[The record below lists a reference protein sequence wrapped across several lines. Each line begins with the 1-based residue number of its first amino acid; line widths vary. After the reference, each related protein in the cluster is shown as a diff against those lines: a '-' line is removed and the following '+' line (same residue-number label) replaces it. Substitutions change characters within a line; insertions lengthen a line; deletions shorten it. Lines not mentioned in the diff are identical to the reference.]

1 MARVEIVLNG
11 RQYPIACEDG
21 QEDRVREVAS
31 FLETRL
37 AELRQQ
43 APNATDS
50 QLLVMVSLMV
60 ADELF
65 DANQQSGGVASVVDS
80 PEVAD
85 SLGRIAGRIEEL
97 AVRLERA

>member
-21 QEDRVREVAS
+21 QEERVREVAG
-31 FLETRL
+31 FLEQRL
-37 AELRQQ
+37 TELRQQ

-65 DANQQSGGVASVVDS
+65 DAGQRPENGASV
-80 PEVAD
+80 PAD
-85 SLGRIAGRIEEL
+85 GAAADALGRLAGRIEEL
-97 AVRLERA
+97 AVRLEGA

>member
-11 RQYPIACEDG
+11 REYPIACEDG
-21 QEDRVREVAS
+21 QEDRVREVAG
-31 FLETRL
+31 FLEERL
-37 AELRQQ
+37 TELRQQ

-65 DANQQSGGVASVVDS
+65 DANQKTGNGAAIANGGEASD
-80 PEVAD
+80 A
-85 SLGRIAGRIEEL
+85 LARLAGRIEEL
-97 AVRLERA
+97 AVRLEGA

>member
-11 RQYPIACEDG
+11 RPYPIACEDG
-21 QEDRVREVAS
+21 QEDRVREVAA
-31 FLETRL
+31 FLEERL
-37 AELRQQ
+37 ADLRQQ

-65 DANQQSGGVASVVDS
+65 DANQKAGNGAAVANGGEASEALS
-80 PEVAD
+80 R
-85 SLGRIAGRIEEL
+85 LAGRIEEL
-97 AVRLERA
+97 AVRLEGA

>member
-21 QEDRVREVAS
+21 QEDRVREVAG
-31 FLETRL
+31 FLEERL
-37 AELRQQ
+37 IELRQQ

-65 DANQQSGGVASVVDS
+65 DANQKAGNGTAVANGGEASD
-80 PEVAD
+80 A
-85 SLGRIAGRIEEL
+85 LARLAGRIEEL
-97 AVRLERA
+97 AVRLEGA

>member
-21 QEDRVREVAS
+21 QEDRVREVAG

-37 AELRQQ
+37 NELRQQ

-65 DANQQSGGVASVVDS
+65 DANQQGVNGASH
-80 PEVAD
+80 AD
-85 SLGRIAGRIEEL
+85 DPQMAESIGRLAGRIEEL
-97 AVRLERA
+97 AVRLEGA

>member
-11 RQYPIACEDG
+11 RPYPIACEDG
-21 QEDRVREVAS
+21 QEDRVREVAA
-31 FLETRL
+31 FLEERL

-43 APNATDS
+43 APNANDS

-65 DANQQSGGVASVVDS
+65 DANQKTGNGAAIANGGEASEALS
-80 PEVAD
+80 R
-85 SLGRIAGRIEEL
+85 LAGRIEEL
-97 AVRLERA
+97 AVRLEGA

>member
-1 MARVEIVLNG
+1 MARVEIELNG

-21 QEDRVREVAS
+21 QEDRVREVAG
-31 FLETRL
+31 FLESRL
-37 AELRQQ
+37 SELRQQ

-65 DANQQSGGVASVVDS
+65 DAGHGTGNGA
-80 PEVAD
+80 P
-85 SLGRIAGRIEEL
+85 IAGGGDAANALGQLAIRIEEL
-97 AVRLERA
+97 AVRLEGT

>member
-21 QEDRVREVAS
+21 QEDRVREVAA

-37 AELRQQ
+37 TDLRQQ

-65 DANQQSGGVASVVDS
+65 DAGKSTGNGTQIADGGEA
-80 PEVAD
+80 AD
-85 SLGRIAGRIEEL
+85 ALGRLAGRIEEL
-97 AVRLERA
+97 AVRLEGA

>member
-21 QEDRVREVAS
+21 QEDRVREVAG
-31 FLETRL
+31 FLEERL
-37 AELRQQ
+37 IELRQQ

-65 DANQQSGGVASVVDS
+65 DAHQKPGNGTAVANGGEASD
-80 PEVAD
+80 A
-85 SLGRIAGRIEEL
+85 LARLAGRIEEL
-97 AVRLERA
+97 AVRLEGA

>member
-21 QEDRVREVAS
+21 QEDRVREVAG
-31 FLETRL
+31 FLESRL
-37 AELRQQ
+37 TELRQQ

-65 DANQQSGGVASVVDS
+65 DSGPRAGNGTSI
-80 PEVAD
+80 AD
-85 SLGRIAGRIEEL
+85 DGEAADALGRLAMRIEDL
-97 AVRLERA
+97 AVRLEGT